1 MAVSSKTFTVGV
13 DSDSAHL
20 VFGIRAAAADFV
32 RGYFRT
38 KIEGAEDAGID
49 RMTAMQKGAITFAKA
64 AKGSRLV
71 RAIPPALV
79 KWAGYVEYNARHH
92 WFPAVEA
99 QTIGTFDRDNI
110 SAMPGDVKVVKLGGL
125 IFIGSFSGD
134 IPTDIVEIRVTKVG
148 GTYLCTIVHGRPDDG
163 SDVALPEPVEPE
175 GVDA

>member
-1 MAVSSKTFTVGV
+1 MAVKSKTFTVGV
-13 DSDSAHL
+13 DSDAAHI
-20 VFGIRAAAADFV
+20 VFGLRAAAADFI
-32 RGYFRT
+32 RAHFRA

-49 RMTAMQKGAITFAKA
+49 RMTAMQKAALTYAKA

-71 RAIPPALV
+71 RAVPPALV

-92 WFPAVEA
+92 WFPAVLA

-125 IFIGSFSGD
+125 MFIGSFSGD
-134 IPTDIVEIRVTKVG
+134 LPEDIIEMRVSKVG
-148 GTYLCTIVHGRPDDG
+148 TSYLCTIVHGRPDDG
-163 SDVALPEPVEPE
+163 DEVTMPEPVEPE